1 MPQWGVCVC
10 VMAYCTFS
18 ETSFNCSFKTR
29 QPLSWL
35 CRTFNRVNCRLH
47 PWAAFSSV
55 SEVLHCCCCC
65 IGIRRCDISD
75 RGGPKH
81 APASRH
87 AVGGHL
93 SVSAILRPC
102 SYFILLCLHA
112 LSRDIM
118 EVWKKKKEKV
128 PGARLHLAHD
138 IILSHP
144 VDAHW
149 YDWRGGHAL
158 ARTHKTHKY
167 RSSAINTALGLFN
180 GTAGI
185 CDRFIYTTE
194 PIQHSEDMW
203 SLVLLSTGQLTHR
216 AITHKVRSEEGL
228 SFIWR

>member
-1 MPQWGVCVC
+1 MLHWDTPVWHFRSRR
-10 VMAYCTFS
+10 T
-18 ETSFNCSFKTR
+18 KTR
-29 QPLSWL
+29 TGVQT
-35 CRTFNRVNCRLH
+35 RRRR
-47 PWAAFSSV
+47 SSV
-55 SEVLHCCCCC
+55 RLCYSEALQLF
-65 IGIRRCDISD
+65 
-75 RGGPKH
+75 
-81 APASRH
+81 
-87 AVGGHL
+87 HL
-93 SVSAILRPC
+93 AVSACTEPWHHG
-102 SYFILLCLHA
+102 S
-112 LSRDIM
+112 
-118 EVWKKKKEKV
+118 VKKKKEKV

-185 CDRFIYTTE
+185 RDRFIYTTE
-194 PIQHSEDMW
+194 PIQHSQDMW

>member
-1 MPQWGVCVC
+1 
-10 VMAYCTFS
+10 MAYCTFS

-65 IGIRRCDISD
+65 IEIRRCDISD

-118 EVWKKKKEKV
+118 EVWKKRKGPWCPLTFSAWYHFV
-128 PGARLHLAHD
+128 SPCWCTL
-138 IILSHP
+138 
-144 VDAHW
+144 

-185 CDRFIYTTE
+185 RDRFIYTTE

-203 SLVLLSTGQLTHR
+203 SLVLLSTRQLTHR